1 MNQTKHMTRNNLGQ
15 YTNKKYKGIL
25 PLLIIMAIIGVILY
39 FAGDNEPA
47 TVPVEDVTFTQE
59 AVEDPRIAE
68 YLASEE
74 AKLQAQLHVYEED
87 RLTALET
94 NKANLAEIEA
104 TYKASLKAE
113 TERHAK
119 EMFKVNANLD
129 SVRKQILTKPSL
141 E

>member
-1 MNQTKHMTRNNLGQ
+1 MTRNNLGQ

-39 FAGDNEPA
+39 LAGDKEPRA
-47 TVPVEDVTFTQE
+47 VPVGDATFTQE

-104 TYKASLKAE
+104 TYQTALKAE
-113 TERHAK
+113 KERHAK
-119 EMFKVNANLD
+119 EMFKVNSNLD
-129 SVRKQILTKPSL
+129 SVRKEMLTKPVL
-141 E
+141 K

>member
-1 MNQTKHMTRNNLGQ
+1 MTRNNLGQ

-39 FAGDNEPA
+39 YAGDNEPT
-47 TVPVEDVTFTQE
+47 TVPVRDATFTQE
-59 AVEDPRIAE
+59 AVEDPRIE
-68 YLASEE
+68 LYLRSEE

-94 NKANLAEIEA
+94 NKTNVAEIEA
-104 TYKASLKAE
+104 TYQAALKTE
-113 TERHAK
+113 KERHAK
-119 EMFKVNANLD
+119 EMFKVNASLD